1 MAQAAQMV
9 AMRNINSGVWI
20 EISAPPLLSNE
31 TSYFF
36 KKNYLF
42 IYLAVLGLSCGMWDL
57 VP

>member
-36 KKNYLF
+36 LKNYLF

>member
-36 KKNYLF
+36 FKNYLF